1 LYWAGNDCGYP
12 AAWPHCHQ
20 YPGVSAR
27 FYASAEYLALFRD
40 AIHPEPVVAPIPQFG
55 GDFASGVLTTIGMEV
70 APEYRLEVTYFG
82 AHSWSGS
89 SLLNNVP
96 VSYSAQLSNTE
107 VTLRHHL
114 VTRPAEF
121 EISFLIGARIL
132 DIEDDLF
139 LPQVTETDNELIGLQ
154 AGGLAQVLV
163 GPRSWIDW
171 EVKGAIADNTADVTG
186 LGEENVTSFLH
197 WRDVCGTEL
206 SVRSLVDIS
215 CGIPRDLGHGTG
227 AGRRER
233 RQPAVDQ

>member
-1 LYWAGNDCGYP
+1 
-12 AAWPHCHQ
+12 
-20 YPGVSAR
+20 VSAR

-40 AIHPEPVVAPIPQFG
+40 AIHPEPAVAPAPQFG
-55 GDFASGVLTTIGMEV
+55 GDYASGVLTTIGLEV
-70 APEYRLEVTYFG
+70 APEYRMEVTYFG
-82 AHSWSGS
+82 SHSWSGS

-139 LPQVTETDNELIGLQ
+139 LPQATETDNELIGLQ

-163 GPRSWIDW
+163 GPRGWIDW
-171 EVKGAIADNTADVTG
+171 EVKGAIADNTVDVTG
-186 LGEENVTSFLH
+186 LGEENVTSFI
-197 WRDVCGTEL
+197 GET
-206 SVRSLVDIS
+206 SVVLNYQFAPSWTFRAGYR
-215 CGIPRDLGHGTG
+215 GIWVTGLALAVENAGNPLLINDSGEMVYHGLNVG
-227 AGRRER
+227 VVWAR
-233 RQPAVDQ
+233 